1 MADGLRQLF
10 FDRGY
15 HDEDIT
21 DDYGEFW
28 LNCFV
33 CALSTRSHQWRLRT
47 SFASVAQVLSRF
59 GRKHTTGIDIVLFE
73 DFKTMWAQLEEA
85 DGQEE

>member
-1 MADGLRQLF
+1 MF

-28 LNCFV
+28 QNWLCVRCILGLIN
-33 CALSTRSHQWRLRT
+33 AASARP
-47 SFASVAQVLSRF
+47 FASVAQVLSRF
-59 GRKHTTGIDIVLFE
+59 GRKHSTGVDIIVFE

-85 DGQEE
+85 DYQEQ